1 MTSRWIESHDT
12 LGWGQRIRLM
22 GIVNVTPDSFSD
34 GGRFFDPQKAIEH
47 AYRLFDEGADIVD
60 IGGEST
66 RPGAE
71 PVPVDEELRR
81 VIPVIEEVA
90 GRGGRLL
97 SIDTTKYETAARA
110 LEAGAR
116 VLNDISGLQKEP
128 RLAELAASFGVGLV
142 LMHSRGNPQ
151 TMQSLTHYTDLLDD
165 IRVFF
170 QQQIQIALDAGVP
183 RDGIALDPGIGF
195 GKTAEQNLSIL
206 KNLERIRID
215 DYPLLLGVSR
225 KSFIGKITDAEVD
238 RRLMGTAGAVAA
250 SIINGAD
257 VVRVHDVE
265 AMRDT
270 IAVAHAIRTVS
281 LPENGRE
288 VRSSVHSG

>member
-1 MTSRWIESHDT
+1 
-12 LGWGQRIRLM
+12 M